1 MMNKKDNIV
10 VIAGPTAV
18 GKSALGIDLAKKLNG
33 EIVSADS
40 MQIYK
45 AMDVGTAKVTEEE
58 MEGIPHHLIDIVEP
72 DVNFNVNDFKTGM
85 TKWKDINLTETK
97 NQYEFKDFTI
107 NALDGEESW
116 SDMIMIFDPAKP
128 DEIKIH
134 SVSDETNFM
143 SSNDQTY
150 RRVK

>member
-18 GKSALGIDLAKKLNG
+18 GKSALGIELAKKLNG

-72 DVNFNVNDFKTGM
+72 DVNFNVNDFKNM
-85 TKWKDINLTETK
+85 FS
-97 NQYEFKDFTI
+97 EF
-107 NALDGEESW
+107 
-116 SDMIMIFDPAKP
+116 P
-128 DEIKIH
+128 
-134 SVSDETNFM
+134 
-143 SSNDQTY
+143 
-150 RRVK
+150 VK

>member
-1 MMNKKDNIV
+1 MKKLLSLMTVLLMFILVGCSSGDSSNSKSLIGEWERIDTSSPLYGMIV
-10 VIAGPTAV
+10 KVEESSDGYV
-18 GKSALGIDLAKKLNG
+18 GKITYLTDVAKD
-33 EIVSADS
+33 A
-40 MQIYK
+40 
-45 AMDVGTAKVTEEE
+45 
-58 MEGIPHHLIDIVEP
+58 
-72 DVNFNVNDFKTGM
+72 DFKTGM